1 VAVPLTP
8 KTPALG
14 ERAPIVAY
22 TGVNDTRSRY
32 SFFPTKRICFSQPFL
47 TLSLALENFHP
58 IRVGNTVTALQLV
71 GDSEEVKIEILRGA
85 KDAEV
90 IAET

>member
-1 VAVPLTP
+1 
-8 KTPALG
+8 
-14 ERAPIVAY
+14 
-22 TGVNDTRSRY
+22 VNDTHSL
-32 SFFPTKRICFSQPFL
+32 FPTKQICFFEPFL
-47 TLSLALENFHP
+47 TLSLALHP
-58 IRVGNTVTALQLV
+58 IRVGDTLTALQFV